1 MLPKEEGLRRGE
13 GIHGLLHTANGAV
26 VCQLDGV
33 GGKGAVS
40 QAHVHTPAL
49 GQFHLHGGAFT
60 AFLVAG
66 FYRLALGV
74 GLLELLLQ
82 LLNLRE
88 LGQLALFVGL
98 GQGVTL
104 LLQVRQLLA
113 ERFQLR

>member
-1 MLPKEEGLRRGE
+1 MLPEQEGLRRGE
-13 GIHGLLHTANGAV
+13 GIHGLLHTSNGAV
-26 VCQLDGV
+26 VCQLDGA
-33 GGKGAVS
+33 GGKGAIS

-49 GQFHLHGGAFT
+49 GQFHLHGAAFA

-66 FYRLALGV
+66 FHRLALGG

-82 LLNLRE
+82 LLDFGE
-88 LGQLALFVGL
+88 LGQLALFLGL
-98 GQGVTL
+98 GQGVTF